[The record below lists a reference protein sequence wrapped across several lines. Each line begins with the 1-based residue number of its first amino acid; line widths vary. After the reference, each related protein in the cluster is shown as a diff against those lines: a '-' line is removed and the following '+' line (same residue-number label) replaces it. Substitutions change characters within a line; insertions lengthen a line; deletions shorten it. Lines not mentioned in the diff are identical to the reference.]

1 LEEGK
6 GIPQG
11 LKPRFVDDLKRT
23 KAKALGYLEAMA
35 SAEATVNC
43 EASAEATAT
52 ATTEADPYGMT
63 NKRTSNDNYKSK
75 CNYNYRD
82 SSLRSE

>member
-52 ATTEADPYGMT
+52 TEADPYGMT